1 MPKRKCASGSSGKL
15 GELFKV
21 QVDFYT
27 GRLAESATLT
37 MGGCMRFFAGW
48 MTRFGNPP
56 YLFTFPLSEIEH
68 PNL

>member
-1 MPKRKCASGSSGKL
+1 MLRRKCASGSSEKL

-37 MGGCMRFFAGW
+37 MDGCMRFFAGW

-56 YLFTFPLSEIEH
+56 YLLHSP
-68 PNL
+68 